1 MCIRDRGNTVV
12 SGNLTINGTLNA
24 SQLTGTADNADNI
37 NIDEANGN
45 TNYQVTFS
53 ALNNAG
59 YNRQYIDT
67 DDSHLVYNPGTAALS
82 GLTTLTSTNVNATT
96 FTGALSGNASSAT
109 QLQTARNIGG
119 VSFNGTADITLP
131 GVNSGGNQDTS
142 GTAAK
147 ATDININETANN
159 QNYQVTFS
167 EAGAVTSQS
176 GNHYR
181 QLIDN
186 DNGHFLYNPSTQYL
200 SGLNILATTVLAGT
214 IGTIDQNS
222 FGVRTVSTN
231 GPSGGN
237 DGDIWYKY

>member
-1 MCIRDRGNTVV
+1 M
-12 SGNLTINGTLNA
+12 
-24 SQLTGTADNADNI
+24 
-37 NIDEANGN
+37 
-45 TNYQVTFS
+45 
-53 ALNNAG
+53 
-59 YNRQYIDT
+59 
-67 DDSHLVYNPGTAALS
+67 
-82 GLTTLTSTNVNATT
+82 
-96 FTGALSGNASSAT
+96 
-109 QLQTARNIGG
+109 
-119 VSFNGTADITLP
+119 SFNGTANIDLP
-131 GVNSGGNQDTS
+131 GVNTGGNQNTS